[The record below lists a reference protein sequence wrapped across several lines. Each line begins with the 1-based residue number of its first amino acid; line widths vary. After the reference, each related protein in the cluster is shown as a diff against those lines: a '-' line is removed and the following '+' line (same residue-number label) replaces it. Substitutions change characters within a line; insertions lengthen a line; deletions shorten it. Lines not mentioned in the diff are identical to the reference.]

1 MSVLFIAFQGR
12 LGFCVDGGKS
22 AAYTNQFDVW
32 FGPFGICRWFGTHW
46 NATVESKTA
55 WWWKSSVAMGIVSAS
70 IGTEFPIIRSVNANI
85 AARRGKVKFRISFL
99 FQFHRKL
106 LWLYLFQS
114 FQIKDKLAT
123 HDSVVSQFNQL
134 QEQYDAI
141 LQMYGEKVEET
152 EELQLDLAD
161 VKDMYRSQIDDLL
174 LQQRQLQQKL
184 FEAQQK
190 SSDASKWEISRQKFQ
205 KFVHSFC
212 IKPSI
217 LGAKRE
223 KLSWQKTDK
232 ANNVQRT

>member
-1 MSVLFIAFQGR
+1 MI
-12 LGFCVDGGKS
+12 
-22 AAYTNQFDVW
+22 
-32 FGPFGICRWFGTHW
+32 
-46 NATVESKTA
+46 
-55 WWWKSSVAMGIVSAS
+55 
-70 IGTEFPIIRSVNANI
+70 
-85 AARRGKVKFRISFL
+85 
-99 FQFHRKL
+99 
-106 LWLYLFQS
+106 S

-190 SSDASKWEISRQKFQ
+190 TNDASK
-205 KFVHSFC
+205 
-212 IKPSI
+212 
-217 LGAKRE
+217 
-223 KLSWQKTDK
+223 
-232 ANNVQRT
+232 